1 MRVRS
6 RAPRPSMQQAA
17 GDAGSSAR
25 VGASLLA
32 LRKVGEIRA
41 APGPTLTISAR
52 ADNVGDNVGDIAG
65 MGADLFGSF
74 AEATCAALVISSVSA
89 LGSSHLYC
97 AMQYP
102 LLISACGIVVCLVT
116 AFIATDLKPAR
127 MVSEIESTLKYQ
139 LIISTVIATPVR
151 SLPVRPERK
160 HVPGPRPRPVA
171 RARRLRGP
179 PRTRAAATAELACA
193 LRPRLGR
200 RAMALAL
207 PGALASDPRRPAG

>member
-139 LIISTVIATPVR
+139 LIISTIIATPVR
-151 SLPVRPERK
+151 SLPLRSVRR
-160 HVPGPRPRPVA
+160 HVPAPA
-171 RARRLRGP
+171 RGQS
-179 PRTRAAATAELACA
+179 RALSGCA
-193 LRPRLGR
+193 GR
-200 RAMALAL
+200 RALGWQPLRSSPAPCGPVWAAGRWRSPCRARWPPTRAGP
-207 PGALASDPRRPAG
+207 PG